1 MPDAPRARA
10 LAIDAL
16 TQPVN
21 VLVPVGVLAAA
32 ALVGAL
38 WLAPVAFGCWL
49 VLAALTYFDED
60 KSQRLRSRPLSA
72 AIASRVRAGEAARA
86 AIRAAIA
93 ESRSPLEDVS
103 AEVDTLVEAMHAQAG
118 RAQRIHEF
126 LAEESTASADPASLA
141 RLRARLDGLLA
152 EIDAVVGALRTV
164 QAEILA
170 ADGIEEHVLA
180 SQVIDLRTRVQTM
193 SEGLEEAFAD
203 TRAQV

>member
-86 AIRAAIA
+86 AIRAALA
-93 ESRSPLEDVS
+93 ESRAPREGGSAGGGPL
-103 AEVDTLVEAMHAQAG
+103 AMHAQAG